1 MSRDRTSSA
10 TGAGGGRWN
19 DLGPRLG
26 SSAGLAAVGI
36 AAVYLG
42 GVWFI
47 AFAALIAGIIVWE
60 LSVMA
65 DADAP
70 LLLAFVA
77 SLSVVGLVT
86 LPSGWGLP
94 LLFAPLF
101 AAFGRV
107 ARARIAHGAFLTGV
121 VLGTYGLIDLR
132 THYEPHWLVWLILV
146 VIVTDVAGYLAG
158 RSIGG
163 PKFWPRVSPKKTWSG
178 TIAGWLAAA
187 TVGLGAVWWGMSGLR
202 IVAISVAVS
211 MASQLGDIAESA
223 LKRRL
228 GVKDSSRL
236 LPGHGGFFDRFDG
249 VLGAAILIVL
259 VEATLAYP
267 PVMSEG

>member
-1 MSRDRTSSA
+1 MSRNRVSA
-10 TGAGGGRWN
+10 AADTGAGRWS
-19 DLGPRLG
+19 DLGPRLF
-26 SSAGLAAVGI
+26 SSAGLAAAGI
-36 AAVYLG
+36 AAVLLG
-42 GVWFI
+42 GVWF
-47 AFAALIAGIIVWE
+47 AAVAAAIAGIIVWE

-65 DADAP
+65 EADAP
-70 LLLAFVA
+70 LLLAAVA
-77 SLSVVGLVT
+77 VLSVAGLVA

-94 LLFAPLF
+94 LLFAPLLV
-101 AAFGRV
+101 ALGRV
-107 ARARIAHGAFLTGV
+107 RRVPVAHAMFLTGV
-121 VLGTYGLIDLR
+121 VVAACGLVDLR
-132 THYEPHWLVWLILV
+132 LHHEPHWLVWLILV
-146 VIVTDVAGYLAG
+146 VIVTDVAGYVAG

-178 TIAGWLAAA
+178 TVAGWLAAA

-211 MASQLGDIAESA
+211 MAAQLGDIAESA

-259 VEATLAYP
+259 VETTLAYP